1 VRERSARVLLD
12 HGPAQ
17 RTGLAWEHFWSG
29 RSPEAAQRASAVEF
43 DPSDYTVWQEGARFE
58 PFFASLDAHAV
69 VFDPPYADLA
79 HAPGVD
85 GVVAWGAHDPGAD
98 PGSNPADLYSRLTS
112 QIGAYPAPEW
122 IYGTSWW
129 SADAARAMAAGLT
142 ESVDRR
148 AAAARWL
155 LADVHDEWDLGI
167 VVVSEP
173 HGAAEGFWHGI
184 DPDHPL
190 HHHPSA
196 PIAAEGLADV
206 YRATDRLVGE
216 LIEATGPRAT
226 VLFTLG
232 GMGSNH
238 SDVASMALLPELL
251 LRWSSGER
259 LLEVPDVWAAEP
271 GQVPLATGGD
281 ASWQRTWYPRVSANA
296 ARGPVRALA
305 RVLPGPVRRSLK
317 RVRAAAQARRDLPTG
332 YQDLE
337 WQPAAWYQ
345 PWWSR
350 MRAFALPSFYDG
362 RVRINLAGRERDGI
376 VDVADYDRV
385 CDEIEAL
392 VRDCR
397 DPRTGEPIVAEV
409 ERCAGSADPRA
420 LGSSASDLV
429 VVWSAGAAALE
440 HPVYGVVG
448 PLPYRRTG
456 GHTGPFGFAFVDA
469 PDVAPGDLGVASS
482 FDVAPTLI
490 ELVAGRRID
499 GVSGVP
505 LPLGSLR

>member
-1 VRERSARVLLD
+1 MFS
-12 HGPAQ
+12 
-17 RTGLAWEHFWSG
+17 
-29 RSPEAAQRASAVEF
+29 
-43 DPSDYTVWQEGARFE
+43 
-58 PFFASLDAHAV
+58 
-69 VFDPPYADLA
+69 
-79 HAPGVD
+79 
-85 GVVAWGAHDPGAD
+85 
-98 PGSNPADLYSRLTS
+98 
-112 QIGAYPAPEW
+112 
-122 IYGTSWW
+122 
-129 SADAARAMAAGLT
+129 
-142 ESVDRR
+142 
-148 AAAARWL
+148 
-155 LADVHDEWDLGI
+155 
-167 VVVSEP
+167 
-173 HGAAEGFWHGI
+173 
-184 DPDHPL
+184 
-190 HHHPSA
+190 
-196 PIAAEGLADV
+196 
-206 YRATDRLVGE
+206 
-216 LIEATGPRAT
+216 
-226 VLFTLG
+226 LG

-281 ASWQRTWYPRVSANA
+281 ASWQRTWYPRVSANV

-469 PDVAPGDLGVASS
+469 PDVRARRPRCRVVVRRRADAHRARRRPPDRRRLRRATAARLASLILSNPSTVAPAPGATVTC
-482 FDVAPTLI
+482 P
-490 ELVAGRRID
+490 
-499 GVSGVP
+499 P
-505 LPLGSLR
+505 LALRQ

>member
-1 VRERSARVLLD
+1 MPLV
-12 HGPAQ
+12 
-17 RTGLAWEHFWSG
+17 
-29 RSPEAAQRASAVEF
+29 
-43 DPSDYTVWQEGARFE
+43 
-58 PFFASLDAHAV
+58 
-69 VFDPPYADLA
+69 
-79 HAPGVD
+79 
-85 GVVAWGAHDPGAD
+85 
-98 PGSNPADLYSRLTS
+98 
-112 QIGAYPAPEW
+112 
-122 IYGTSWW
+122 
-129 SADAARAMAAGLT
+129 
-142 ESVDRR
+142 
-148 AAAARWL
+148 ARWL

-196 PIAAEGLADV
+196 PIAAEGLVDV

-259 LLEVPDVWAAEP
+259 LLEVPDVPAAEP

-281 ASWQRTWYPRVSANA
+281 ASWQRTWYPRASSANA
-296 ARGPVRALA
+296 ARGPVRGLA
-305 RVLPGPVRRSLK
+305 CVLPWPGAPLVEAGPRR
-317 RVRAAAQARRDLPTG
+317 RAGSPRDLPTG

-337 WQPAAWYQ
+337 WQPAVWYQ
-345 PWWSR
+345 PWRSR
-350 MRAFALPSFYDG
+350 MRVFALPSFYDG
-362 RVRINLAGRERDGI
+362 RVRIDLAGRERDGI

-397 DPRTGEPIVAEV
+397 DPWTGEPIVAEV
-409 ERCAGSADPRA
+409 ERCAGSADPARPRE
-420 LGSSASDLV
+420 LRIGPRRR
-429 VVWSAGAAALE
+429 LE
-440 HPVYGVVG
+440 RRGGRGQYPVYGVVG

-456 GHTGPFGFAFVDA
+456 GHTGPFGFVFVDA
-469 PDVAPGDLGVASS
+469 PDVAPGDLGVAVLS
-482 FDVAPTLI
+482 FDVALDAHRARRRPPDRRRLRRAAAARLASLI
-490 ELVAGRRID
+490 LSNPSTVARPRPARPSRVRR
-499 GVSGVP
+499 
-505 LPLGSLR
+505 